1 MEEQGHKLKRVKMKI
16 AISGASG
23 FVANAL
29 KKEFPNFIV
38 IERQDD
44 VETIIEKLKEVY
56 AVVNLA
62 GAPIVARWDEA
73 YKKIL
78 YDSRIETT
86 KKLVSAINQSKVE
99 HFISTSAV
107 GIYPNNVTCNEETTQ
122 LGDDFLGKLA
132 HDWESEAHKC
142 EKRTTIL
149 RFGVVLGLGGALE
162 KMVPP
167 FKLGLGGII
176 GDGRM
181 ITSWIDIDDLMSMYH
196 FVLEKK
202 LEGIFNA
209 TSPHPVTNYIFTKT
223 LGKVLHRPTL
233 IPLPSFIVK
242 MLFSE
247 GAVVLLDSKE
257 AYPKAFLDKGFVFE
271 YGELE
276 ASLKKILA

>member
-1 MEEQGHKLKRVKMKI
+1 MKI

>member
-1 MEEQGHKLKRVKMKI
+1 MKI
-16 AISGASG
+16 AMSGASG

-29 KKEFPNFIV
+29 KKIYPDFVV
-38 IERQDD
+38 IERNDD
-44 VETIIEKLKEVY
+44 VDAIVQKLEGVE
-56 AVVNLA
+56 AVFNLA
-62 GAPIVARWDEA
+62 GAPIAARWDEA
-73 YKKIL
+73 YKKVL
-78 YDSRIETT
+78 YSSRIDTT
-86 KKLVSAINQSKVE
+86 RKLVSAINQSKVE

-107 GIYPNNVTCNEETTQ
+107 GIYPNNLTCTEECTT
-122 LGDDFLGKLA
+122 LGDDFLGHLA
-132 HDWESEAHKC
+132 RDWESEAQKC

-149 RFGVVLGLGGALE
+149 RFGVVLGKDGGALE
-162 KMVPP
+162 KMLPP

-181 ITSWIDIDDLMSMYH
+181 VMSWIDIDDLVGIYS
-196 FVLEKK
+196 FVLEHK

-209 TSPHPVTNYIFTKT
+209 SSPNPVSNYHFTKI

-257 AYPKAFLDKGFVFE
+257 AYPKALLEKGFVFK
-271 YGELE
+271 YGDLE
-276 ASLKKILA
+276 ASLRKLLALS

>member
-1 MEEQGHKLKRVKMKI
+1 MKI

-29 KKEFPNFIV
+29 KKEFPNFVV
-38 IERQDD
+38 IERKDD
-44 VETIIEKLKEVY
+44 VETIAEKLKDVY
-56 AVVNLA
+56 AVINLA

-78 YDSRIETT
+78 YSSRIDTT
-86 KKLVSAINQSKVE
+86 KKLVTAINQSKVE

-107 GIYPNNVTCNEETTQ
+107 GIYPNNLTCNEETTK

-132 HDWESEAHKC
+132 HDWEFEAQKC
-142 EKRTTIL
+142 ERRTTIL
-149 RFGVVLGLGGALE
+149 RFGVVLGVEGGALA
-162 KMVPP
+162 KMLTP

-176 GDGRM
+176 GDGKM
-181 ITSWIDIDDLMSMYH
+181 MMSWIDIEDLISIYH
-196 FVLEKK
+196 FVIEKK
-202 LEGIFNA
+202 IEGIVNA
-209 TSPHPVTNYIFTKT
+209 TSPHPMTNYTFTKT
-223 LGKVLHRPTL
+223 LGKMLKRPTL

-242 MLFSE
+242 LLFSE

-257 AYPKAFLDKGFVFE
+257 VYPKVLLDQGFVFE

-276 ASLKKILA
+276 DSLRKNLV